1 MPFATSTIKYAPTSL
16 AVTPTGGTTFT
27 LSNFRSGMNGL
38 QQQDPNANLF
48 VFTEDTGNLVH
59 RSQVSA
65 QVVRRTTQKVSA
77 DGAVKTTAGQ
87 QRLSFV
93 RPAQNATDLEWRNL
107 HALVTT
113 TTDQANHT
121 LAQMTAFQQEL
132 VQLIGSQAF
141 LDLISRDCIS

>member
-1 MPFATSTIKYAPTSL
+1 
-16 AVTPTGGTTFT
+16 
-27 LSNFRSGMNGL
+27 MNGL